1 MEFLQLL
8 SRTGLIAAHRGNR
21 AVAPENTLFAFEASV
36 GRFDF
41 IELDVQLSRDG
52 VPVVIHD
59 ETLARTSDVGTL
71 VEFGSRYPWKV
82 SDFSLDELKTL
93 DAGSW
98 FYRDDP
104 FGEIAKG
111 CTAPSPA
118 TPLRIPTLEE
128 VLGFAKAH
136 DLLLNVEIKGMHDAF
151 SDEEA
156 VASVVGTVEKL
167 QCADRVLLSS
177 FYHPYLK
184 RIKAAAPHLLTAAL
198 QESFHPPK
206 VIDYLH
212 ELGVDAYHMDDA
224 IATKPMVEM
233 LKEAGFF
240 VGVYTVNSLRRQQ
253 ELFGWGVNALFTD
266 YAAPGRRA
274 ACAGH
279 SGRQVR

>member
-1 MEFLQLL
+1 MEFSQMLT
-8 SRTGLIAAHRGNR
+8 RTGLIAAHRGNR
-21 AVAPENTLFAFEASV
+21 AVAPENTLSAFEGSI
-36 GRFDF
+36 GRCDF

-52 VPVVIHD
+52 IPVVIHD
-59 ETLARTSDVGTL
+59 ETLARTSDIGTFG
-71 VEFGSRYPWKV
+71 EFGSRYPWKV
-82 SDFSLDELKTL
+82 SDFSADELKTL

-111 CTAPSPA
+111 CTAPAPA

-128 VLGFAKAH
+128 VLGFARAH
-136 DLLLNVEIKGMHDAF
+136 DLLLNIEMKAMRGAF

-156 VASVVGTVEKL
+156 VAAVVGAVERL
-167 QCADRVLLSS
+167 QCGSRVLLSS

-184 RIKAAAPHLLTAAL
+184 RIKAAAPRLLTAAL

-233 LKEAGFF
+233 LKKAGFF
-240 VGVYTVNSLRRQQ
+240 VGVYTVNSPRRQQ

-266 YAAPGRRA
+266 YAANPRA

-279 SGRQVR
+279 SGRQAR